1 MMIPAIDLID
11 GEVVRL
17 FQGDYQQ
24 KTNYQYTAK
33 ERQDS
38 YAKSGATV
46 MHFVDLDGA
55 KDSNKRQLNLL
66 KTLVDHD
73 TMTIQVGGG
82 VRCKDDVLQLLDLGA
97 NRVVIGSLAIKEPE
111 LVRQWITEFGGEKI
125 VLALDVKI
133 DELGNKTLPTHGWIK
148 DSGVNLE
155 SLLDDYIEAGLIHVL
170 CTDISK
176 DGTLQGS
183 NVAMY
188 KELCT
193 QYPSIKWQASGGIG
207 SLDDIRALIS
217 TGVDGVI
224 LGRALLEGKFTLEQ
238 AIMAWE
244 KKDAMENSNAR

>member
-33 ERQDS
+33 ERQNV
-38 YAKSGATV
+38 YAKAGATV

-55 KDSNKRQLNLL
+55 KDSNKRQLTLL
-66 KTLVDHD
+66 ETLVKHD
-73 TMTIQVGGG
+73 TMIIQVGGG
-82 VRCKDDVLQLLDLGA
+82 VRCKDDVQQLLNLGA
-97 NRVVIGSLAIKEPE
+97 DRVVIGSLAIKEPD
-111 LVRQWITEFGGEKI
+111 LVRTWITEFGGEKI

-133 DELGNKTLPTHGWIK
+133 DAMGNKTLPTHGWIK

-155 SLLDDYIEAGLIHVL
+155 TLLDDYIEAGLIHVL

-176 DGTLQGS
+176 DGTLTGS
-183 NVAMY
+183 NVGMY
-188 KELCT
+188 QELCL

-207 SLDDIRALIS
+207 SLDDIKALIP
-217 TGVDGVI
+217 TGVNGVI
-224 LGRALLEGKFTLEQ
+224 LGRSLLEGKFTLEE
-238 AIMAWE
+238 AIACWP
-244 KKDAMENSNAR
+244 NA

>member
-33 ERQDS
+33 ERQNA
-38 YAKSGATV
+38 YAKAGATV

-55 KDSNKRQLNLL
+55 KDSNKRQLTLL
-66 KTLVDHD
+66 ATLVKHD
-73 TMTIQVGGG
+73 SMIIQVGGG
-82 VRCKDDVLQLLDLGA
+82 VRCKEDVQQLLNLGA
-97 NRVVIGSLAIKEPE
+97 DRIVIGSLAIKEPA
-111 LVRQWITEFGGEKI
+111 LVQTWLTEFGGERI

-133 DELGNKTLPTHGWIK
+133 DAMGNKTLPTHGWIK

-155 SLLDDYIEAGLIHVL
+155 ALLDDYIAAGLIHVL

-176 DGTLQGS
+176 DGTLTGS
-183 NVAMY
+183 NVALY
-188 KELCT
+188 QELCQ

-207 SLDDIRALIS
+207 SLNDIKALIP

-224 LGRALLEGKFTLEQ
+224 LGRSLLEGKFTLEE
-238 AIMAWE
+238 AIACWP
-244 KKDAMENSNAR
+244 NA

>member
-38 YAKSGATV
+38 YAQSGATV

-55 KDSNKRQLNLL
+55 KDSNKRQLSLL
-66 KTLVDHD
+66 KTLVKHES
-73 TMTIQVGGG
+73 MIIQVGGG
-82 VRCKDDVLQLLDLGA
+82 VRCKEDVEQLLTLGA
-97 NRVVIGSLAIKEPE
+97 DRVVIGSLAIKEPD
-111 LVRQWITEFGGEKI
+111 LVRTWLTEFGGESI

-133 DELGNKTLPTHGWIK
+133 DANGNKTLPTHGWIK

-155 SLLDDYIEAGLIHVL
+155 SLLDDYIAAGLIHVL

-176 DGTLQGS
+176 DGTLTGS
-183 NVAMY
+183 NVEMY
-188 KELCT
+188 RELCQ
-193 QYPSIKWQASGGIG
+193 QYPNIKWQASGGIG
-207 SLDDIRALIS
+207 SLTDITALIP

-224 LGRALLEGKFTLEQ
+224 LGRSLLEGKFTLEE
-238 AIMAWE
+238 AIACWP
-244 KKDAMENSNAR
+244 NA

>member
-1 MMIPAIDLID
+1 MMIPAIDLIN

-24 KTNYQYTAK
+24 KTSYQYTAK

-55 KDSNKRQLNLL
+55 KDSEKRQLSLL
-66 KTLVDHD
+66 KTLVKHES
-73 TMTIQVGGG
+73 MIIQVGGG
-82 VRCKDDVLQLLDLGA
+82 VRCKEDVQQLLALGA
-97 NRVVIGSLAIKEPE
+97 DRVVIGSLAIKEPA
-111 LVRQWITEFGGEKI
+111 LVRTWITEFGGKSI

-133 DELGNKTLPTHGWIK
+133 DAAGNKTLPTHGWIK

-155 SLLDDYIEAGLIHVL
+155 SLLDDYIAAGLVHVL

-176 DGTLQGS
+176 DGTLTGS
-183 NVAMY
+183 NVEMY
-188 KELCT
+188 RELCR
-193 QYPSIKWQASGGIG
+193 QYPNIKWQASGGIG
-207 SLDDIRALIS
+207 SLEDITALIP

-224 LGRALLEGKFTLEQ
+224 LGRSLLEGKFTLEE
-238 AIMAWE
+238 AIACWP
-244 KKDAMENSNAR
+244 NA